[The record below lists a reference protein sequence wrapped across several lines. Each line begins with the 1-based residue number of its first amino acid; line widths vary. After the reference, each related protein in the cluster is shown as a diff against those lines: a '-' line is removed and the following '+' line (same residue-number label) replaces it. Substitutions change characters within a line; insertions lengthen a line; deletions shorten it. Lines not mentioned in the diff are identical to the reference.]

1 MSASTPVESGFAF
14 LIVLVKS
21 IIDSFPVFI
30 ALFAIV
36 SLIIKFS
43 AFKKLSPYFILSI
56 LIYLSDEHFWKDLGQ
71 IRNAM
76 ASGIVLWAF
85 YFAFKQRFLLFSFLV
100 VLAMLFH
107 SAAIVA
113 FPFYFVRYLS
123 SRLLMLLAIAISVLV
138 AYFYGGLSTLLLE
151 LSKLI
156 GFSETSRIVKYADSK
171 YAEGIKLG
179 GGTFFIRLG
188 LALLSIFCIVN

>member
-56 LIYLSDEHFWKDLGQ
+56 LIYLSDEYFWKDLGQ

-100 VLAMLFH
+100 VLAMLF
-107 SAAIVA
+107 S
-113 FPFYFVRYLS
+113 
-123 SRLLMLLAIAISVLV
+123 
-138 AYFYGGLSTLLLE
+138 
-151 LSKLI
+151 
-156 GFSETSRIVKYADSK
+156 
-171 YAEGIKLG
+171 
-179 GGTFFIRLG
+179 
-188 LALLSIFCIVN
+188 